1 MSLEEEV
8 AVNQFGQ
15 DVRSNESLLQHF
27 SQMSEPTKREYLN
40 DLANLVWQS
49 KPLEADIEQ
58 AITDSML
65 KPTYTPCVVLRTHG
79 LKIGLNQIV
88 NLPVNELE
96 KVYRLMLSL
105 FKEAYRRRFEL
116 EKGNPN
122 KWWYW
127 DLSADEATEK
137 VLLTKRLG

>member
-15 DVRSNESLLQHF
+15 DVCSIESLLQHF
-27 SQMSEPTKREYLN
+27 SQMSEVIKREYLN
-40 DLANLVWQS
+40 DLTNLIWQS

-58 AITDSML
+58 AITDSVL
-65 KPTYTPCVVLRTHG
+65 KNTYTPCVVLRTHG
-79 LKIGLNQIV
+79 LKIGLNQLV
-88 NLPVNELE
+88 NLPINELE

-105 FKEAYRRRFEL
+105 FKEAYQRRFKQ
-116 EKGNPN
+116 EKGNSD

-127 DLSADEATEK
+127 DLSADKAIEK
-137 VLLTKRLG
+137 VLRTKRLG